1 MKFSYFIEIEIMW
14 IFNKF
19 ECFNDGIYYVYLL
32 LIISF
37 MCNRYYLFYC
47 KYIFWIKKL
56 KKLIK
61 RFIDMFFCFCLWLDV
76 YFIFL

>member
-1 MKFSYFIEIEIMW
+1 MKYSYFIEIEIMW

-47 KYIFWIKKL
+47 KYFLNKK
-56 KKLIK
+56 KN
-61 RFIDMFFCFCLWLDV
+61 
-76 YFIFL
+76 